1 MKTGF
6 LALHGK
12 ERDSFY
18 QAKYEYYRKFQ
29 MCVVVISCL
38 ASISYFISDC
48 QLFGRFAYETLLSR
62 TIILIPMLLYLIAYR
77 KVSNYKLMGL
87 LSYLVAHAIVFCTEW
102 SVYYLEDQSHAPE
115 GIIVFHLIF
124 MALSYAAPFSM
135 GVLSHAALILDII
148 LANTFLHYRAF
159 DVMISLNLPC
169 VISVAGVSYF
179 LTNVYLE
186 QYRTKHKLEDS
197 MVRDPLTKLFNRHK
211 MEDLI
216 RDKAFM
222 ESLGNN
228 ISVMMMDVDHF
239 KKINDHYG
247 HEKGDAV
254 LKRVAELIKNHLRS
268 EDYIIR
274 WGGEEFVA
282 IMPNCPINHAVRV
295 AERTRNAIA
304 EDQNGIKKVSISI
317 GVSQYDGMN
326 YMKVID
332 EADKALYQA
341 KTTGRNKVVAY
352 EDTMKDMMGY
362 TGDTSELL
370 KEKWHEN
377 KK

>member
-1 MKTGF
+1 
-6 LALHGK
+6 
-12 ERDSFY
+12 
-18 QAKYEYYRKFQ
+18 
-29 MCVVVISCL
+29 
-38 ASISYFISDC
+38 
-48 QLFGRFAYETLLSR
+48 
-62 TIILIPMLLYLIAYR
+62 MLLYLIAYR

-254 LKRVAELIKNHLRS
+254 LQRVAELIKNHLRS